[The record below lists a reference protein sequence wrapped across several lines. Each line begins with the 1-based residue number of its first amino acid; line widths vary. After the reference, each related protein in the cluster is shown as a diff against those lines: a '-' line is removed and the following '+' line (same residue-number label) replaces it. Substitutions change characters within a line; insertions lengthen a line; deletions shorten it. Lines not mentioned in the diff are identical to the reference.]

1 MKRLGLLKTLNQEI
15 EQVYKDQQEHAAQMQ
30 QRVAQVEEEH
40 NNVIENDEE
49 KIQYEIKLKELEKT
63 FVALRTEVENVAS
76 QNEKLRI
83 QKDERLA
90 RDLNSRAFAE
100 RKNNDIL
107 REQVKE
113 AEEKRQHQRD
123 QERDYNRDIYQL
135 AKEYQRKVDEFKA

>member
-76 QNEKLRI
+76 QNEKL
-83 QKDERLA
+83 
-90 RDLNSRAFAE
+90 S
-100 RKNNDIL
+100 
-107 REQVKE
+107 
-113 AEEKRQHQRD
+113 
-123 QERDYNRDIYQL
+123 
-135 AKEYQRKVDEFKA
+135 